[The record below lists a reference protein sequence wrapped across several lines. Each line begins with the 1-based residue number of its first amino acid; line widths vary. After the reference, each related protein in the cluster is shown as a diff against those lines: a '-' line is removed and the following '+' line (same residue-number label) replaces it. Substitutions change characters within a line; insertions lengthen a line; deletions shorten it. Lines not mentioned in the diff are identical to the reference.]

1 LIICSQAKLFFER
14 IAQLFKQKTG
24 KYDCKGSETN
34 REVIICS
41 LLTETDCRKTNTMK
55 KQWLFPN
62 TDTTAIAD
70 LQKKTNLDE
79 VLCHMLIDRGIKSPA
94 ELDAFFEPKL
104 ENLYDPFLL
113 KDMYI
118 AVGRLNKALE
128 SGEKILIYGDYDV
141 DGTTSVAMLYTFLE
155 PYHEAIDFY
164 IPDRYKEGYG
174 VSMQGIQYAID
185 REVSLIMAVDCGIQA
200 VNQVAHAK
208 EHNIDF
214 IICDHHLPGNTLPNA
229 VAILNPQRSD
239 CSYPFK
245 GLCGCGVAFKFIQG
259 FATANEFPE
268 EAVLSLLDFVAVA
281 TACDIVPLLDEN
293 RILMHFGL
301 KSINQ
306 TAHVGFNAL
315 IRESGRKT
323 PMTVSDLVFGL
334 GPMINAAG
342 RLSDAKQSVKMLLAH
357 TDEAARNFAKQLFYR
372 NEERKEMDR
381 ELVKEAEQLIMAM
394 PDWESKRSFVL
405 YQPHWHKGIVG
416 IAASRIVD
424 KFNRPAI
431 ILTKNEGKL
440 VGSARSI
447 SGVDIHQA
455 IGNCSDLLLNFGGH
469 QYAAGLTLEEK
480 HLSDFQNRIE
490 TQLSEYDETKQAP
503 KIKVAGELELEKIDT
518 QFYQTL
524 RKFAPFG
531 PGNRNPVFVSRQV
544 SDTGDSR
551 LLKGDHL
558 QLQITKGDSS
568 VYKCIA
574 FGQGDFFYEIQ
585 KGPFD
590 ICYNLQENTWK
601 NKTTLQLNVKDIHT
615 GT

>member
-1 LIICSQAKLFFER
+1 
-14 IAQLFKQKTG
+14 
-24 KYDCKGSETN
+24 
-34 REVIICS
+34 
-41 LLTETDCRKTNTMK
+41 MK
-55 KQWLFPN
+55 KQWLLPKI
-62 TDTTAIAD
+62 DAKEIAD
-70 LQKKTNLDE
+70 LQKQTGLDE
-79 VLCHMLIDRGIKSPA
+79 ILCQMLIERGVKSPKA
-94 ELDAFFEPKL
+94 IETFFEPKL
-104 ENLYDPFLL
+104 KDLYDPFLL

-155 PYHEAIDFY
+155 PYHDAIDFY

-174 VSMQGIQYAID
+174 VSTEGIQYAVDHEIA
-185 REVSLIMAVDCGIQA
+185 LIIAVDCGIRA
-200 VNQVAHAK
+200 VDQVAVAK
-208 EHNIDF
+208 SHGIDF
-214 IICDHHLPGNTLPNA
+214 IICDHHLPGNEIPDA
-229 VAILNPQRSD
+229 IAILNPQRAD
-239 CSYPFK
+239 CDYPFK
-245 GLCGCGVAFKFIQG
+245 GLCGCGVVFKFIQG
-259 FATANEFPE
+259 FAIANEFAE
-268 EAVLSLLDFVAVA
+268 ESVFDLLDFVAVA

-306 TAHVGFNAL
+306 TNHVGFNAL
-315 IRESGRKT
+315 MLESKRKP

-357 TDEAARNFAKQLFYR
+357 TDEEARNYAKQLFYR

-381 ELVKEAEQLIMAM
+381 ELVAEAEKLILAM

-424 KFNRPAI
+424 KFNRPTI
-431 ILTKNEGKL
+431 ILTKNDGNL

-455 IGNCSDLLLNFGGH
+455 IGNCSNLLLNFGGH
-469 QYAAGLTLEEK
+469 QYAAGLTLEENN
-480 HLSDFQNRIE
+480 LNEFRDRIE
-490 TQLSEYDETKQAP
+490 SQLSEYSETKQVP
-503 KIKVAGELELEKIDT
+503 EIKITGELELDKISAGFFKRLK
-518 QFYQTL
+518 Q
-524 RKFAPFG
+524 FAPFG

-544 SDTGDSR
+544 SDTGGSK

-558 QLQITKGDSS
+558 QLQIVKDDSR

-574 FGQGDFFYEIQ
+574 FGQGDYFYDIQ

-590 ICYNLQENTWK
+590 ICYNLQENTWM
-601 NKTTLQLNVKDIHT
+601 NKTTLQLNIKDIHLRDV
-615 GT
+615 GE

>member
-1 LIICSQAKLFFER
+1 
-14 IAQLFKQKTG
+14 
-24 KYDCKGSETN
+24 
-34 REVIICS
+34 
-41 LLTETDCRKTNTMK
+41 MK
-55 KQWLFPN
+55 KQWLLPKTN
-62 TDTTAIAD
+62 RKELAD
-70 LQKKTNLDE
+70 LQKQTGLDE
-79 VLCHMLIDRGIKSPA
+79 ILCQMLIERSIKSPDD
-94 ELDAFFEPKL
+94 LDAFFEPKL
-104 ENLYDPFLL
+104 ENLYDPYLL
-113 KDMYI
+113 KDMYV
-118 AVGRLNKALE
+118 AVGRLNKALK

-155 PYHEAIDFY
+155 PYHDAIDFY

-174 VSMQGIQYAID
+174 VSIQGIQYAID
-185 REVSLIMAVDCGIQA
+185 HEISLIIAVDCGIRA
-200 VNQVAHAK
+200 VDQVAHAK
-208 EHNIDF
+208 SHNIDF
-214 IICDHHLPGNTLPNA
+214 IICDHHLPGSQLPNA
-229 VAILNPQRSD
+229 LAILNPQRLD
-239 CSYPFK
+239 CTYPFK
-245 GLCGCGVAFKFIQG
+245 GLCGCGVVFKFIQG
-259 FATANEFPE
+259 FAIANEFAE
-268 EAVLSLLDFVAVA
+268 EAVLDLLDFVAVA

-301 KSINQ
+301 KNINQ
-306 TAHVGFNAL
+306 TTHVGFNAL

-342 RLSDAKQSVKMLLAH
+342 RLSDAKQSVNMLLAH
-357 TDEAARNFAKQLFYR
+357 TEEEAGNYAKQLFYR

-381 ELVKEAEQLIMAM
+381 DLVNEAEKLILAM

-431 ILTKNEGKL
+431 ILTKNEGNL

-455 IGNCSDLLLNFGGH
+455 IGNCSDLLINFGGH
-469 QYAAGLTLEEK
+469 QYAAGLTFEEK
-480 HLSDFQNRIE
+480 NLTEFRDRIE
-490 TQLSEYDETKQAP
+490 TQLSQYDETKQAP
-503 KIKVAGELELEKIDT
+503 KIKVAGELELEKINDGFF
-518 QFYQTL
+518 QKL

-531 PGNRNPVFVSRQV
+531 PANRNPVFVSRQV
-544 SDTGDSR
+544 SDTGGSK

-558 QLQITKGDSS
+558 QLHITKDDSP

-590 ICYNLQENTWK
+590 ICYNLQENTWM
-601 NKTTLQLNVKDIHT
+601 NKTTLQLNIKDIHV
-615 GT
+615 GD